1 MDFAGAELEVSAGL
15 LCEVAAAAGSDVVL
29 LSAFDADEDHPGCSI
44 HVLFQHDSAFPS
56 RIQFWPHMNDT
67 QGDEEYS
74 PSKEGNDFSTGQ
86 RKVHVVSP
94 RTGFLSSRHHPD
106 GEKM

>member
-15 LCEVAAAAGSDVVL
+15 LGDVVL

-44 HVLFQHDSAFPS
+44 HVFFQHDSAFPS

-67 QGDEEYS
+67 QGDE
-74 PSKEGNDFSTGQ
+74 G
-86 RKVHVVSP
+86 
-94 RTGFLSSRHHPD
+94 
-106 GEKM
+106 